1 METRMVGRMIATA
14 AALGFVAAMAA
25 GGWTLYLAFSGEH
38 ARAPGL
44 AVAQLGAVRVHYDP
58 AYGRSTED
66 REGGRLDRLDIALR
80 LPGYVPAGADTTS
93 KPENLVFIRVEAAD
107 GSLAPEDRMDKLYAR
122 FLEAEQWTHPGGLVM
137 RRFEPGSPYEREEL
151 YFAPPEGRLFA
162 ARCTRPAQ
170 PPDGL
175 PETCISDIR
184 ANGLD
189 AHIRFAPDALP
200 DWEKLVGATRGLLE
214 RMTR

>member
-1 METRMVGRMIATA
+1 MAGRMIATV
-14 AALGFVAAMAA
+14 AALGFAAAMAA
-25 GGWTLYLAFSGEH
+25 GGWTLYQAFKSG
-38 ARAPGL
+38 RTLAPGL
-44 AVAQLGAVRVHYDP
+44 ATAQLGPVRLRYDP
-58 AYGRSTED
+58 ALGRATED

-80 LPGYVPAGADTTS
+80 LPGYLPAGADSTS
-93 KPENLVFIRVEAAD
+93 KPESLVFIRIEAAD
-107 GSLAPEDRMDKLYAR
+107 GSLAPEDRMDKLYVR
-122 FLEAEQWTHPGGLVM
+122 FLEPDQWTHPGGLVM

-151 YFAPPEGRLFA
+151 YFAPPEGRLFT
-162 ARCTRPAQ
+162 ARCTRPSQ

-189 AHIRFAPDALP
+189 AHVRFAPDVLL
-200 DWEKLVGATRGLLE
+200 DWERLAGATRGLLE